1 MSTFDAANFLNTV
14 YTDTNATQYVPIPE
28 GIFPCMTG
36 IPNVASGVSAKSTD
50 GKPWYRLDLPIIIDD
65 AGVREA
71 MGRDEVK
78 SKFSVMLDVEDGVLS
93 TATGR
98 NVQLGRLREAL
109 GLNEPGQEFTLTML
123 SGKAAK
129 CQVSHRAHPSR
140 PGEVI
145 ADVTEIAP
153 L

>member
-14 YTDTNATQYVPIPE
+14 YTDSNATQYVPIPE
-28 GIFPCMTG
+28 GVYPCMTG
-36 IPNVASGVSAKSTD
+36 IPNVVSGNSKTD

-78 SKFSVMLDVEDGVLS
+78 SKFSVMLDVDNGVLA
-93 TATGR
+93 TGTGR

-109 GLNEPGQEFTLTML
+109 GLNEPGQEFALNML
-123 SGKAAK
+123 SGKTAK
-129 CQVSHRAHPSR
+129 CQVTHRAHPTRS
-140 PGEVI
+140 GEVI
-145 ADVTEIAP
+145 AEVNELAP